1 MAACG
6 CRVGEFFFLLW
17 VRCFKRSGRDT
28 RRCLRQWV
36 LQFFMWVLVFLR
48 GVGCERQ
55 CRLREWVF
63 FSISVRVKFRE
74 GLVARPGAVSDSSC
88 IIFYVGA
95 CVFVSCTWVRVFLV
109 ARGSRFGA
117 VCGAACYLFR
127 VGACV
132 FACRCVF
139 CFGGEGSREI
149 RRHLCVVRPGTS
161 TCPLNKCLRQ
171 CVFLQGQ

>member
-1 MAACG
+1 MSAA
-6 CRVGEFFFLLW
+6 VGTPIFHVGACFFA
-17 VRCFKRSGRDT
+17 
-28 RRCLRQWV
+28 
-36 LQFFMWVLVFLR
+36 R
-48 GVGCERQ
+48 G
-55 CRLREWVF
+55 RLRAPVPSAGVRV

-74 GLVARPGAVSDSSC
+74 GLVARPGAVSDSSS

-132 FACRCVF
+132 FACGCVF
-139 CFGGEGSREI
+139 NFRGEGSREI
-149 RRHLCVVRPGTS
+149 RRPLCVVRPDTS
-161 TCPLNKCLRQ
+161 TCPLNQCLRQ